1 MNRFNFFFK
10 RSLCFKNDEEKRKNE
25 KVVFKKIVFKK
36 YSFFLI
42 KNQRSRFVDEGRSFL
57 SFDNNPL

>member
-1 MNRFNFFFK
+1 MK
-10 RSLCFKNDEEKRKNE
+10 RSFLKRLFLKN
-25 KVVFKKIVFKK
+25 IV
-36 YSFFLI
+36 FFLI